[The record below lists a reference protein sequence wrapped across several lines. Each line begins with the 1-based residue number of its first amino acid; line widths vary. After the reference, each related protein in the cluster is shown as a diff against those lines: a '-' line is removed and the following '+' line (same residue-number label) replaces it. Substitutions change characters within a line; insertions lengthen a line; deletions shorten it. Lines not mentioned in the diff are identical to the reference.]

1 MQANESHPG
10 KLTSP
15 GCSTPSISSLI
26 SRSTVAIALHMQLCG
41 LGLNPAAIITELWYC
56 HYSIF
61 PTLWLPLLSS
71 GLRKECKIAFQSQEK
86 QRFSHRAG
94 RPSKTSAACS
104 LQSQLSWKIILPM
117 VWQISGKLHFLLSLI
132 LRKYLIRDCSSH
144 IWLLSSYSC
153 GSETIVWQNFTLSV
167 SLIGNC
173 RFKTNHEML
182 SITHKRIIIW
192 RNQVRF

>member
-1 MQANESHPG
+1 MQANESHPR

-15 GCSTPSISSLI
+15 GCSTPSISRLI

-71 GLRKECKIAFQSQEK
+71 GLRKECKISFQSK
-86 QRFSHRAG
+86 KNRGFLTGRGAG

-104 LQSQLSWKIILPM
+104 LQSQLSWKIILPT

-144 IWLLSSYSC
+144 IWLLSSYNC
-153 GSETIVWQNFTLSV
+153 GRQLSGTISHYQYHW
-167 SLIGNC
+167 
-173 RFKTNHEML
+173 
-182 SITHKRIIIW
+182 
-192 RNQVRF
+192 